1 MEKIYRRQFI
11 PQSNECDCFGRL
23 KPSALLGMLQ
33 EAAGAQCVELEL
45 TYEDLAKK
53 GVFWAITRQHIQITR
68 LPRIYETITI
78 ETWPGKT
85 SRVAYPRSTVAYD
98 EKGNEIFRAISL
110 WVLMDLKSRA
120 LVLPG
125 KSGITLDGLIRGSEL
140 PVPASIGLAELKTV
154 GERVVR
160 FSELDRNG
168 HMNNS
173 FYMDWV
179 QDLLPGAFHRNHP
192 LADFT
197 VCYLSEAREGDRI
210 QLHYELA
217 EDGALLVNGLTAE
230 ADEKGHQRRIFAVRA
245 TYL

>member
-1 MEKIYRRQFI
+1 MEKIYRKEYI

-23 KPSALLGMLQ
+23 KPSALLGILQ
-33 EAAGAQCVELEL
+33 EAAGAQCLEL
-45 TYEDLAKK
+45 QVASENLVEK
-53 GVFWAITRQHIQITR
+53 GYFWAITRQHVQITR
-68 LPRIYETITI
+68 LPMAYEPVIV

-85 SRVAYPRSTVAYD
+85 SRVAYPRSSIAYD
-98 EKGNEIFRAISL
+98 REGNELFRAISL
-110 WVLMDLKSRA
+110 WVLMDLSSRA

-125 KSGITLDGLIRGSEL
+125 KSGIALDGLERGGEL
-140 PVPASIGLAELKTV
+140 PVPTSIGPADLKAVGSRTV
-154 GERVVR
+154 C

-179 QDLLPGAFHRNHP
+179 QDLLPSAFHRSHP
-192 LADFT
+192 LTDFT

-217 EDGALLVNGLTAE
+217 DDGSLQVNGLME
-230 ADEKGHQRRIFAVRA
+230 NPGGGSMHRIFAVRA
-245 TYL
+245 RYL